1 MTILRSMRNFSAM
14 NIVASILLFVT
25 AIAAAIIANSPL
37 APAYQEFL
45 SHELHFLDRKFQSAF
60 TWRSE
65 SDYD

>member
-37 APAYQEFL
+37 GSCLPGV
-45 SHELHFLDRKFQSAF
+45 SF
-60 TWRSE
+60 T
-65 SDYD
+65 

>member
-37 APAYQEFL
+37 APA
-45 SHELHFLDRKFQSAF
+45 S
-60 TWRSE
+60 RSFFHMNFI
-65 SDYD
+65 SG

>member
-45 SHELHFLDRKFQSAF
+45 SHELHFRIGS
-60 TWRSE
+60 
-65 SDYD
+65 